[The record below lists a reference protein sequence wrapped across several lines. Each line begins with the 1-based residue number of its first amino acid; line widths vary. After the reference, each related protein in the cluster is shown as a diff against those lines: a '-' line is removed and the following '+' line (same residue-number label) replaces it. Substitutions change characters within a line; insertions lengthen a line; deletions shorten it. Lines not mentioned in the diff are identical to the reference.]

1 MRDFFDPNG
10 KATVILLAT
19 HFRSNLPRISTLKA
33 RLKVRAA
40 AHYQVHSK
48 QGAVLGN
55 LLSMRRELH
64 HIKNNGAS
72 GPTIH
77 PTDFVLLS
85 GHVYTNDLFRL
96 DFEGCLLDGFWVT
109 RQSLSVLDDVLRV
122 LWEVQSAKQEAQQ
135 GVTALVDSFKS
146 AANDLREA
154 NLVDPTIESPPIDDL
169 HQLLDGYGDQA
180 IAQANQAVID
190 WYESHRWKDR
200 SQRPKSDR
208 NESDLSQESEDHAL
222 ADATLSQS
230 AA

>member
-1 MRDFFDPNG
+1 MFIPM
-10 KATVILLAT
+10 T
-19 HFRSNLPRISTLKA
+19 
-33 RLKVRAA
+33 
-40 AHYQVHSK
+40 
-48 QGAVLGN
+48 
-55 LLSMRRELH
+55 
-64 HIKNNGAS
+64 
-72 GPTIH
+72 
-77 PTDFVLLS
+77 
-85 GHVYTNDLFRL
+85 FRL
-96 DFEGCLLDGFWVT
+96 DFEGYLLDGFWVT

-208 NESDLSQESEDHAL
+208 NEIGLSQESEDHAL
-222 ADATLSQS
+222 ADATLIQS

>member
-1 MRDFFDPNG
+1 MRDLFDPNG
-10 KATVILLAT
+10 KATIIFLAT

-64 HIKNNGAS
+64 HIKNHGAG
-72 GPTIH
+72 GPTTR

-135 GVTALVDSFKS
+135 GVTALVESFKS

-154 NLVDPTIESPPIDDL
+154 NLVDPTIENPPIDYL
-169 HQLLDGYGDQA
+169 HQLLDGYGDHA

-190 WYESHRWKDR
+190 WYEAHRWKDR

-208 NESDLSQESEDHAL
+208 NEIGLSQESEDHAL
-222 ADATLSQS
+222 ADATLIQS